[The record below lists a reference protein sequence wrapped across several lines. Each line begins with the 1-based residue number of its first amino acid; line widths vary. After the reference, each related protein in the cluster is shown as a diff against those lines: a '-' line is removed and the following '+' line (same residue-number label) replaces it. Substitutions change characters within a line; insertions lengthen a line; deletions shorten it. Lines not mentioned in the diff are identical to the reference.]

1 MADPPGWRTTT
12 TLIKLRADDDSSIP
26 ETTLHRDMNTS
37 LAYAMLLGCAALL
50 ALLVVGLIYPAPA
63 EIMAAPH
70 PDYPSMLRSGT
81 ASPGGP
87 WTLRAGYLTGLLVI
101 FLMTV
106 TSMVGIRSDD
116 RRGQRLMITASL
128 VYAATFIAMAVSY
141 SNYVEHGFTG
151 TILGFPPPTA
161 WMLYG
166 MWHIPWLMVF
176 VYVLPWDSV
185 SFPPES
191 QERFDALLRE
201 KREAE

>member
-1 MADPPGWRTTT
+1 MS
-12 TLIKLRADDDSSIP
+12 KSI
-26 ETTLHRDMNTS
+26 
-37 LAYAMLLGCAALL
+37 AYAMLFGCTALL
-50 ALLVVGLIYPAPA
+50 ILLVVGLIYPAPA

-87 WTLRAGYLTGLLVI
+87 WTIGAGYLTGLLVI

-106 TSMVGIRSDD
+106 TSLVGVRSDD
-116 RRGQRLMITASL
+116 PRGRRLMIGASL
-128 VYAATFIAMAVSY
+128 IYAATFVAMAVSY
-141 SNYVEHGFTG
+141 SNYVEQGFTG
-151 TILGFPPPTA
+151 TVLGFPAPTA
-161 WMLYG
+161 WMFYG

-191 QERFDALLRE
+191 RVRFEELLRE